1 MILRKGGVFVKA
13 SFWDRVL
20 MFLYVVIMLLFC
32 LCMALRPFGVDLIG
46 AVMRGVY
53 NAAGGF
59 VSRVCMLG
67 LAAVCVLLS
76 VYMLRMIFRR
86 PGRSDRPLV
95 NINSGEGGKVFVTM
109 DALEQLARQAIA
121 RVCESRNMT
130 VTITSE
136 DDVIDVK
143 AGLALEEGA
152 HVPTVTL
159 NMQRAIRNSI
169 ESNCGVAVRDVEI
182 TVTALTTDRQAVLQ
196 KGDRRARSRRE
207 RGKAA
212 AGAQP
217 ALPADDAALPADD
230 AALPA
235 DDATLPADDAA
246 AEEIPVW
253 SAWEDGGAQEPA
265 AQQDCELEEAPAQG
279 EIAQGG
285 EETGGQAVQEDD
297 PDARDEA

>member
-1 MILRKGGVFVKA
+1 MKA

-109 DALEQLARQAIA
+109 DALEQARPPATPA
-121 RVCESRNMT
+121 CAE
-130 VTITSE
+130 
-136 DDVIDVK
+136 
-143 AGLALEEGA
+143 
-152 HVPTVTL
+152 
-159 NMQRAIRNSI
+159 
-169 ESNCGVAVRDVEI
+169 
-182 TVTALTTDRQAVLQ
+182 
-196 KGDRRARSRRE
+196 
-207 RGKAA
+207 AA
-212 AGAQP
+212 
-217 ALPADDAALPADD
+217 
-230 AALPA
+230 
-235 DDATLPADDAA
+235 T
-246 AEEIPVW
+246 
-253 SAWEDGGAQEPA
+253 
-265 AQQDCELEEAPAQG
+265 
-279 EIAQGG
+279 
-285 EETGGQAVQEDD
+285 
-297 PDARDEA
+297 